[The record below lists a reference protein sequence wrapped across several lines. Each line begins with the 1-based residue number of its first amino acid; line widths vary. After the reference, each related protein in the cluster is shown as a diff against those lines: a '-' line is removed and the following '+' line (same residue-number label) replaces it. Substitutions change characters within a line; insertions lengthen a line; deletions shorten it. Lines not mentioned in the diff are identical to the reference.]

1 MSVRDI
7 PDAATSRYMYR
18 FEIISAEKSF
28 TGVANSPEHKLEW
41 LQLLVTAIKAVQKNM
56 DQTSLS
62 QSKPVAAHLQPDYE
76 AKSCTLCNERFTV
89 TFRRHHCRQCGRI
102 VCQPCSKYKRELAYK
117 PKLARVC
124 CVCVNKPSDWRP
136 EGRPPGVID
145 DPEDDYEEYNDI
157 TSTTFNNL
165 KLTTLQKTLIV
176 PDLTSPKTTTDLL
189 QKSIELLR
197 KNFNTTPLPLSEKNH
212 NITTNFND
220 TQENPDPPPK
230 RSLSDLSQKQSITH
244 TEQNATQEANL
255 IEHEIVL
262 EHRIASYLL
271 NKYPESIDAWLEV
284 INKISIGKLDPS
296 KFPKSKNHIQT

>member
-1 MSVRDI
+1 
-7 PDAATSRYMYR
+7 
-18 FEIISAEKSF
+18 
-28 TGVANSPEHKLEW
+28 
-41 LQLLVTAIKAVQKNM
+41 
-56 DQTSLS
+56 
-62 QSKPVAAHLQPDYE
+62 
-76 AKSCTLCNERFTV
+76 
-89 TFRRHHCRQCGRI
+89 
-102 VCQPCSKYKRELAYK
+102 
-117 PKLARVC
+117 
-124 CVCVNKPSDWRP
+124 
-136 EGRPPGVID
+136 
-145 DPEDDYEEYNDI
+145 
-157 TSTTFNNL
+157 
-165 KLTTLQKTLIV
+165 
-176 PDLTSPKTTTDLL
+176 
-189 QKSIELLR
+189 LLR

-220 TQENPDPPPK
+220 TQENPDPLPK